1 MSDDRSPRA
10 DGAGPADRQP
20 DGGERTDGPRPSSA
34 QRSDGGVGYAE
45 EALGWHDEPTAG
57 GWLRPLATVAAQEY
71 RLSVRNRW
79 APALAGVFGLLAL
92 LVTVFGAT
100 SVGPG
105 RVDAVVVSLAALAT
119 YLVPLAALVF
129 GYDAVVGAEE
139 AGWLDVV
146 FALPVPRGVV
156 VVGSYLG
163 RAVTLAA
170 ATVLGFG
177 AAGVL
182 LAALAG
188 LADWALF
195 LRLLFGAVGLGL
207 AFLAVGTLVSALAP
221 GKTHALGGV
230 LVVWVWFAFLHD
242 LLALAL
248 VAAVELPPAALSAAV
263 LLNPAAV
270 FRVVVLSGVG
280 SAGGG
285 LAAVVATT
293 GLSLSVL
300 AAGTLAWVVLPTLAA
315 ARAARRRSL

>member
-1 MSDDRSPRA
+1 MTDDQRSGS
-10 DGAGPADRQP
+10 DGAAEARQP
-20 DGGERTDGPRPSSA
+20 
-34 QRSDGGVGYAE
+34 DGGVGYAE
-45 EALGWHDEPTAG
+45 EALDWHVEPAAAG
-57 GWLRPLATVAAQEY
+57 RLRPLATVAAQEY
-71 RLSVRNRW
+71 RLAVRNRW
-79 APALAGVFGLLAL
+79 AFALTALFGLFAL
-92 LVTVFGAT
+92 LVTGFGAT

-129 GYDAVVGAEE
+129 GYDAVVGADE

-156 VVGSYLG
+156 VVGTYLG
-163 RAVTLAA
+163 RAATLAA

-188 LADWALF
+188 LLDWALF

-207 AFLAVGTLVSALAP
+207 AFLAVGTLVSSLAP
-221 GKTHALGGV
+221 AKTHALGGV
-230 LVVWVWFAFLHD
+230 LVAWVWFAFVHD

-248 VAAVELPPAALSAAV
+248 IAAVELPDAALTAAV

-270 FRVVVLSGVG
+270 FRVTVLSGVNA
-280 SAGGG
+280 AGGG

-293 GLSLSVL
+293 GLSLPVL
-300 AAGTLAWVVLPTLAA
+300 VAATLAWIALPTLAA
-315 ARAARRRSL
+315 ASAVRRRSL

>member
-1 MSDDRSPRA
+1 M
-10 DGAGPADRQP
+10 
-20 DGGERTDGPRPSSA
+20 
-34 QRSDGGVGYAE
+34 GYAE
-45 EALGWHDEPTAG
+45 ETLDWPVEPTAAG
-57 GWLRPLATVAAQEY
+57 RLRPLVTVAAQEY

-79 APALAGVFGLLAL
+79 ALALTGLFGLLAL
-92 LVTVFGAT
+92 LVTAVGAT

-129 GYDAVVGAEE
+129 GYDAVVGADE

-146 FALPVPRGVV
+146 FALPVPRGIV
-156 VVGSYLG
+156 VVGTYLG

-170 ATVLGFG
+170 AIVLGFG

-182 LAALAG
+182 LAVLAG

-195 LRLLFGAVGLGL
+195 LRLLFGAVGVGL
-207 AFLAVGTLVSALAP
+207 AFLAVGTLVSSFAP
-221 GKTHALGGV
+221 AKPHALGGV
-230 LVVWVWFAFLHD
+230 LVAWVWFAFLHD

-248 VAAVELPPAALSAAV
+248 IAAVDLPELALTAAV
-263 LLNPAAV
+263 VLNPAAV
-270 FRVVVLSGVG
+270 FRVIVLSGVH

-293 GLSLSVL
+293 GLSLPVL
-300 AAGTLAWVVLPTLAA
+300 VGATLAWIALPTLAA
-315 ARAARRRSL
+315 ASAVRRRSL

>member
-1 MSDDRSPRA
+1 MTDRTSPEPNADDSSPAGR
-10 DGAGPADRQP
+10 GSAGPWP
-20 DGGERTDGPRPSSA
+20 
-34 QRSDGGVGYAE
+34 DGGVGYPEDAMNWDVDPV
-45 EALGWHDEPTAG
+45 AT
-57 GWLRPLATVAAQEY
+57 GWLRPLSTVAAQEY

-79 APALAGVFGLLAL
+79 AFALVGLFGLLAL
-92 LVTVFGAT
+92 LVTGFGAT
-100 SVGPG
+100 SVGPN
-105 RVDAVVVSLAALAT
+105 RIDAVVVSLAALAT

-146 FALPVPRGVV
+146 FALPVPRSVV
-156 VVGSYLG
+156 VVGTFLG

-182 LAALAG
+182 LASLTG
-188 LADWALF
+188 LLDWALF

-207 AFLAVGTLVSALAP
+207 AFLAVGSLASALAP
-221 GKTHALGGV
+221 QKTYALGGV

-248 VAAVELPPAALSAAV
+248 IAAVELPDLALSAAV

-270 FRVVVLSGVG
+270 FRVIVLSGVQ

-293 GLSLSVL
+293 GLSLPVL
-300 AAGTLAWVVLPTLAA
+300 VAATVGWTVVPTLAA
-315 ARAARRRSL
+315 ALAVRRRSV